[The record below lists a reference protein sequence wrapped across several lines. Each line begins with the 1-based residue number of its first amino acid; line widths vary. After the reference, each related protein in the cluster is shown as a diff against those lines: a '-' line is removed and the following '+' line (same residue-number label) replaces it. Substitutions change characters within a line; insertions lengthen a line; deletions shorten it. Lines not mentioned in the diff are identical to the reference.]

1 MAPRAEKEND
11 ALETSSD
18 AASNR
23 VDLSAASGMPR
34 RALGDNATALGLAGA
49 LEGISSPLDM
59 PPSDGLPRG
68 RWKMVSSGIPTRHG
82 DGMVV
87 YGGDT
92 LVKAENKGDYL
103 SDVWLLQPKPHG
115 AESAVWHPSTAS
127 DSGTSPV
134 PCVNTAS

>member
-1 MAPRAEKEND
+1 
-11 ALETSSD
+11 
-18 AASNR
+18 
-23 VDLSAASGMPR
+23 MPSVLPQGCP
-34 RALGDNATALGLAGA
+34 AGLWAGNATAQELAAA
-49 LEGISSPLDM
+49 LESTNLSSLEM
-59 PPSDGLPRG
+59 PPSNGLPRG

-127 DSGTSPV
+127 DSGACPWPYVTLGS
-134 PCVNTAS
+134 